1 MRMTKPLAN
10 EKKVE
15 RKWRTNSKMDNRG
28 HCQRVRSGHAQ
39 DYKMQ
44 ILVHLNS
51 QNVEGWMAKQLSAG
65 CVNIVVACMLST
77 DYIWLHK
84 SGNSEKNNLPA
95 DRNQP
100 LRKQDCSSTN
110 MPLQDPLVF
119 QLNTQPFT
127 NLQWVLHVL
136 MSHYQHS
143 CWQCSGSSLHLTS
156 AHWGWWVWSCLP
168 LEKSP
173 DHTTATLHSHL

>member
-1 MRMTKPLAN
+1 MSRKAVEIQARFAVNFYEVSLGKVIFLFLVSCQVKMKMTKPLAN

-15 RKWRTNSKMDNRG
+15 RKWRTNSKMDDRG

-77 DYIWLHK
+77 DYI
-84 SGNSEKNNLPA
+84 
-95 DRNQP
+95 
-100 LRKQDCSSTN
+100 
-110 MPLQDPLVF
+110 
-119 QLNTQPFT
+119 
-127 NLQWVLHVL
+127 
-136 MSHYQHS
+136 
-143 CWQCSGSSLHLTS
+143 
-156 AHWGWWVWSCLP
+156 
-168 LEKSP
+168 
-173 DHTTATLHSHL
+173 